1 MRIVLVEDNAG
12 LAQGVENSLKDHGYA
27 VDTIG
32 SGDEADSFLKVQGAD
47 LAIVDVNLPGLSGF
61 DVVAG
66 MRKRGDLTPVLML
79 TARGDTGDR
88 VHGLDAGADDYL
100 VKPFEMEELLARVR
114 ALARRRG
121 DLKSAFEEIGHLRY
135 DHGARTLCGLD
146 GPVELKRRERAL
158 FECLLHNR
166 GRTVTKESLIEQLYG
181 SGAEVEGNALELAVS
196 RLRRGLSGQAVSIQ
210 TVRGIGYM
218 MIAD

>member
-27 VDTIG
+27 VDKIG

-135 DHGARTLCGLD
+135 DHGARTLRGLG
-146 GPVELKRRERAL
+146 GPIELKRRERAL

-166 GRTVTKESLIEQLYG
+166 GRIVTKESLIEQLYG

-196 RLRRGLSGQAVSIQ
+196 RLRRSLSGQAVTIQ